1 MEPLRPRFSTCDYN
15 ALAPAAHH
23 YLIAPSSNGMAAG
36 NAFTPGGLRAGGVKP
51 GKGGR
56 RTQLDKFTHM
66 I

>member
-36 NAFTPGGLRAGGVKP
+36 NAFAPALCGRAGGVKP
-51 GKGGR
+51 GKGGP
-56 RTQLDKFTHM
+56 THAA
-66 I
+66 